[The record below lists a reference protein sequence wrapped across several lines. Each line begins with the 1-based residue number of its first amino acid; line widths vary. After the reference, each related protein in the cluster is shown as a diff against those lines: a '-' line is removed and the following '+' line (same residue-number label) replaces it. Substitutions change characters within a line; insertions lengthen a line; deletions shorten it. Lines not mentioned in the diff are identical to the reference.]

1 MKNKTVQPSKNPVKY
16 TPAFEFPHFDDVVV
30 KQEAPSK
37 TIH

>member
-1 MKNKTVQPSKNPVKY
+1 MTMQTSKHPVQY
-16 TPAFEFPHFDDVVV
+16 TPAFKFPHFDDVVV